1 MGLSK
6 KLSYY
11 NYFVNDDN
19 CVYAYNSLSNSFAIL
34 SNEEYNYL
42 QEFSKSLC
50 DIPKALEEELSKG
63 MFLIPIDFSEI
74 DFIKDRSKR
83 FREKQ
88 NSLSIT
94 IVPTL
99 DCNFRCT
106 YCYEKGQR
114 SPYRIQDDVKTKIY
128 EYVEKKINEIKN
140 LNITWYGGEPLL
152 EKTTIEELSD
162 RFISLCKEKNVI
174 YNAGIVTNGYLIDE
188 STLELF
194 KRAQITH
201 CQITIDGTK
210 EYHDKRRILN
220 DGSGSF
226 DVIMKNLVKYG
237 RNINGLTI
245 RVNIDRDNLDAVD
258 EIKNYFDKVGIK
270 RIRVLPAPVRNTWN
284 CFSEEKCLSM
294 EEYFEFE
301 KSSIEKG
308 DFDVLTKSFPSLR
321 ANHCVADSQSGL
333 VLDPEG
339 NIYKCWCDLGI
350 KQNSIGTIF
359 EPIDTYIKNDLISFD
374 PFSDEKCSKCKL
386 LPVCLGGCFHD
397 RLNANFGTCIPF
409 KSNEETYIKYI
420 SQALVNNTEKAKEI
434 GE

>member
-174 YNAGIVTNGYLIDE
+174 YT
-188 STLELF
+188 
-194 KRAQITH
+194 
-201 CQITIDGTK
+201 
-210 EYHDKRRILN
+210 
-220 DGSGSF
+220 
-226 DVIMKNLVKYG
+226 
-237 RNINGLTI
+237 
-245 RVNIDRDNLDAVD
+245 
-258 EIKNYFDKVGIK
+258 
-270 RIRVLPAPVRNTWN
+270 
-284 CFSEEKCLSM
+284 
-294 EEYFEFE
+294 
-301 KSSIEKG
+301 
-308 DFDVLTKSFPSLR
+308 
-321 ANHCVADSQSGL
+321 
-333 VLDPEG
+333 
-339 NIYKCWCDLGI
+339 
-350 KQNSIGTIF
+350 
-359 EPIDTYIKNDLISFD
+359 
-374 PFSDEKCSKCKL
+374 CK
-386 LPVCLGGCFHD
+386 
-397 RLNANFGTCIPF
+397 
-409 KSNEETYIKYI
+409 
-420 SQALVNNTEKAKEI
+420 
-434 GE
+434 

>member
-226 DVIMKNLVKYG
+226 DVIMKNLLNTG
-237 RNINGLTI
+237 
-245 RVNIDRDNLDAVD
+245 
-258 EIKNYFDKVGIK
+258 EILMV
-270 RIRVLPAPVRNTWN
+270 
-284 CFSEEKCLSM
+284 
-294 EEYFEFE
+294 
-301 KSSIEKG
+301 
-308 DFDVLTKSFPSLR
+308 
-321 ANHCVADSQSGL
+321 
-333 VLDPEG
+333 
-339 NIYKCWCDLGI
+339 
-350 KQNSIGTIF
+350 
-359 EPIDTYIKNDLISFD
+359 
-374 PFSDEKCSKCKL
+374 
-386 LPVCLGGCFHD
+386 
-397 RLNANFGTCIPF
+397 
-409 KSNEETYIKYI
+409 
-420 SQALVNNTEKAKEI
+420 
-434 GE
+434 